1 MIQTGIVAIPGIA
14 ALLECYRRGPEYAF
28 LNVYLPVLLL
38 LPEHSWPISGQF
50 TFVDVAIMPIAVF
63 LLLQPNLKWRWSTI
77 DFLVVGYVAITI
89 IAEGMNKG
97 YKLGS
102 QNLALQEFVAI
113 ILPYVVAKQ
122 MFRHPQFAVDFAKRV
137 ALCLTI
143 VAIVSVYEFRMG
155 MDLFTRFFDGI
166 FPPIYTTS
174 FRAGFMRAQGPY
186 GHAITLGV
194 MMVIGFRLARWL
206 EWNGVWKE
214 RLRFLEMSKV
224 RFCELSMIAG
234 SIMALSV
241 GPWLAAAC
249 GTLVI
254 SLCRARNR
262 RRAMLSLLFLLA
274 LFGKPIYSKFM
285 HYVTVDPNVAHAS
298 GDGLQEDSAYRNMLI
313 PIYTPVVEERP
324 AWGWGRSGF
333 PVIHNMWSID
343 NAYLYTALTFGL
355 YALFFQVALFLW
367 PPIRLIIFS
376 LPFSRNDPKA
386 LAAFSMIGIYVLN
399 VVMGGT
405 AAGGGAPWTLFLI
418 VAGWNAV
425 LLTPPIAL
433 REAARSWRQTE
444 FGIRRVMV

>member
-1 MIQTGIVAIPGIA
+1 MIQTVIVAIPGIA
-14 ALLECYRRGPEYAF
+14 ALLECMRRGPEYAF

-77 DFLVVGYVAITI
+77 DFLVLGYVAITV

-143 VAIVSVYEFRMG
+143 VAIISVYEFRMG

-174 FRAGFMRAQGPY
+174 FRAGFMRTQGPY

-206 EWNGVWKE
+206 EWNGVWHE
-214 RLRFLEMSKV
+214 RLHFLHMSKI

-241 GPWLAAAC
+241 GPWVAAAC

-254 SLCRARNR
+254 SLCRVRNR
-262 RRAMLSLLFLLA
+262 RRAIFSLLFLLA
-274 LFGKPIYSKFM
+274 LFGKPIHTAFM
-285 HYVTVDPNVAHAS
+285 HYVSVDPNVAHAS

-324 AWGWGRSGF
+324 VWGWGRSGF
-333 PVIHNMWSID
+333 PVINNMWSID

-376 LPFSRNDPKA
+376 LPFRRDDPKA
-386 LAAFSMIGIYVLN
+386 LASFSMIGIYVLN

-418 VAGWNAV
+418 VAGWSAV
-425 LLTPPIAL
+425 LLARPIAL
-433 REAARSWRQTE
+433 REAAKSWRQTE